1 MHDGGR
7 AQNYPRPQRRC
18 ARSCPC
24 AGQYG
29 SLPAIAPRAQK
40 GRDAVCSYETHSQ
53 ARPASAAGLEWR
65 PGRSAAHS
73 HRAEPEATGQANL
86 RPPATSGSRVL
97 NIHKQTETADTTV
110 PKATTK
116 TQKPS
121 SPQGRNEF
129 CNTIDGRADLEHSQL
144 EVSLWHPYETS
155 RRKSKSFT
163 GGPSPE
169 SPVRK

>member
-29 SLPAIAPRAQK
+29 GLPAIAPRAQK

-129 CNTIDGRADLEHSQL
+129 CNTIPSEADIRA
-144 EVSLWHPYETS
+144 SLRPVCFVAIVL
-155 RRKSKSFT
+155 KKSFFAD
-163 GGPSPE
+163 G
-169 SPVRK
+169 